1 MFDGK
6 SSQILIGNG
15 GIACGEKVVYQ
26 IEIICGNFFTCLFGL
41 FLDTVETLVDVANGN
56 CVKVLLLGGHGIPL
70 LRTFCLF
77 YSYAKQNCFV
87 TVLVLSDD
95 LLLEGLVFIGQ
106 NIGI

>member
-1 MFDGK
+1 
-6 SSQILIGNG
+6 
-15 GIACGEKVVYQ
+15 
-26 IEIICGNFFTCLFGL
+26 
-41 FLDTVETLVDVANGN
+41 
-56 CVKVLLLGGHGIPL
+56 VLLLGGHGIPL